1 MKQWPKL
8 WQNLR
13 ASGATDFVRSLPSY
27 IAAATC
33 GHTKE
38 HYWQVTDTDI
48 DKAILKI
55 TSEEPEAISEAA
67 NEGK

>member
-1 MKQWPKL
+1 M
-8 WQNLR
+8 
-13 ASGATDFVRSLPSY
+13 RSLPSY